1 MAVVFHKGLNR
12 HLSHLPGVKEA
23 VRAQG
28 SQIKEKAA
36 ALFGP
41 HDNPGGHEIKG
52 EFVTTDYLIILEGP
66 APGAVEFGR
75 EGYTRSDGAHIGP
88 AQGLHVLGRAADL

>member
-12 HLSHLPGVKEA
+12 HLSHLPGVKAA
-23 VRAQG
+23 VR
-28 SQIKEKAA
+28 EKGRAVETTA
-36 ALFGP
+36 KALFGP
-41 HDNPGGHEIKG
+41 HDRPGGHAITG
-52 EFVTTDYLIILEGP
+52 ESQDPDYLVILEGP

-75 EGYTRSDGAHIGP
+75 EGYTRPDGAHIGP

>member
-12 HLSHLPGVKEA
+12 HLSHLPGVKE
-23 VRAQG
+23 
-28 SQIKEKAA
+28 KAA

-41 HDNPGGHEIKG
+41 HDNPGGHEVKG
-52 EFVTTDYLIILEGP
+52 EFVTSDYLIILEGP

-75 EGYTRSDGAHIGP
+75 EGYTRPDGAHIGP